1 MSVTAR
7 GGQSLQSC
15 GQWGEGAP
23 VVPQVFAQLQEKLG
37 DVVVDKGS
45 GGKLR
50 YVPAPS
56 ARFLFYQV
64 NEDFLFWG
72 TGSDDC

>member
-1 MSVTAR
+1 MAR
-7 GGQSLQSC
+7 GGQSLQAC
-15 GQWGEGAP
+15 VQRGERAP

-37 DVVVDKGS
+37 DVVVEEGS

-56 ARFLFYQV
+56 ARFLLYQV
-64 NEDFLFWG
+64 NEDFLLWG